1 MSVKS
6 AEKLKAEASRA
17 LNRDCKRNMCLE
29 MGETFFLLPGMDW
42 KVATDVREVLGAFAS
57 KIYCVKE
64 MRHTKST

>member
-6 AEKLKAEASRA
+6 AEKLKAGASRA

-42 KVATDVREVLGAFAS
+42 KVATDVREA
-57 KIYCVKE
+57 
-64 MRHTKST
+64 